1 MLNLAKKHSNY
12 QFYIVKESKF
22 NIPNKFSLVLNN
34 KNDVLFSIGGKN
46 GDTSVSIVLL
56 EPILKNEFYSLTELI
71 ELEECYYDFEY
82 SMQYLKD
89 FIKEHR

>member
-1 MLNLAKKHSNY
+1 MPHDRHY

-56 EPILKNEFYSLTELI
+56 EPILKNGFYSLTELI

-82 SMQYLKD
+82 SMQYLEN
-89 FIKEHR
+89 FIKNPG